1 MASGAGAPAERSP
14 HVGHSAY
21 QLVGM
26 TVQLRSQVG
35 APGPPFGKGLIWG
48 GRCRTDLLRKVPQ
61 AHHLPF
67 QSQSLDTGQPQGL
80 ATNPSA
86 RCLPT
91 DTWDAASLATQPLPD
106 SKDPFSLS
114 NEVSAYGSWA
124 AREKPVDWSELVV
137 SLAALPSVDRAS
149 QEQGTRS

>member
-1 MASGAGAPAERSP
+1 M
-14 HVGHSAY
+14 
-21 QLVGM
+21 
-26 TVQLRSQVG
+26 
-35 APGPPFGKGLIWG
+35 
-48 GRCRTDLLRKVPQ
+48 LRKLPQ
-61 AHHLPF
+61 AHHLPV
-67 QSQSLDTGQPQGL
+67 QNQSLDTGQPQGL

-91 DTWDAASLATQPLPD
+91 DTWDEASLATQPLPD

-114 NEVSAYGSWA
+114 DEASAYGSWA
-124 AREKPVDWSELVV
+124 AREVPVDWSELVV